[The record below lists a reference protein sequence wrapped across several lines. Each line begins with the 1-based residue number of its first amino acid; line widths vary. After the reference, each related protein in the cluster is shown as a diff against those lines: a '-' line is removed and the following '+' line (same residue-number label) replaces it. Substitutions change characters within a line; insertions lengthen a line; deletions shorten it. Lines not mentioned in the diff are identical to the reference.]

1 MGKELEFCVQPRL
14 KDKISVKLKKNNL
27 QCKKPL
33 KLENLCNLFSNRI
46 QLNIPTKQIPQQ
58 ELCKIASTT
67 IYAIFN
73 DRRF

>member
-1 MGKELEFCVQPRL
+1 MCSAEIKRQNKCQTE
-14 KDKISVKLKKNNL
+14 KNNI

-46 QLNIPTKQIPQQ
+46 QLNTPTKQIPQH
-58 ELCKIASTT
+58 ELCKNASTT